1 VWTTLTTL
9 YISCDSTSD
18 LYTFLSNASATG
30 IEIAAFAYFLKRFLE
45 KKIDAL
51 ATRNEKRIEVIAEA
65 SLNIKS
71 DLRTEERGNI
81 VELRVAIEEWE
92 YFLQTL
98 LFNYSNTS
106 AAKADVNPI
115 FQEEAEKYGQV
126 RINAVKVGAYVRDWE
141 FEMQI
146 IDTIQKFRTT
156 YLPLIHEFIPRLIDI
171 HAQRLHIQAR
181 SNAIM
186 VGNMEGISLEQ
197 ATADRDRSAEL
208 NEQLTN
214 VSREYSD

>member
-1 VWTTLTTL
+1 
-9 YISCDSTSD
+9 
-18 LYTFLSNASATG
+18 
-30 IEIAAFAYFLKRFLE
+30 
-45 KKIDAL
+45 
-51 ATRNEKRIEVIAEA
+51 
-65 SLNIKS
+65 
-71 DLRTEERGNI
+71 
-81 VELRVAIEEWE
+81 
-92 YFLQTL
+92 
-98 LFNYSNTS
+98 
-106 AAKADVNPI
+106 
-115 FQEEAEKYGQV
+115 
-126 RINAVKVGAYVRDWE
+126 
-141 FEMQI
+141 MQI

-156 YLPLIHEFIPRLIDI
+156 YLPLIHEFILRLIDI